1 MHSNHSHN
9 LTHEFHNE
17 PTKKPKHYK
26 IPINELPPRSTV
38 LLEKLILLQLAKK
51 ISSI

>member
-9 LTHEFHNE
+9 LTHEFRKE
-17 PTKKPKHYK
+17 PTNKPKHYK

-38 LLEKLILLQLAKK
+38 LPEKLILLQLAKQMSC
-51 ISSI
+51 I